1 MQTNRPNGPIMT
13 NGHFQKCD
21 RPGPIIGDKLLVAGY
36 FLRIISATDHPH
48 IGSWV
53 QKKRKR
59 GQLRKTESYIQP
71 EASSPV
77 PFIWARRFHPDETC
91 LSDLTNVWPRQMNE
105 NIFVPPDTYVTEY
118 SLSAPNDSSG
128 QN

>member
-1 MQTNRPNGPIMT
+1 MT

-53 QKKRKR
+53 QKNRKR
-59 GQLRKTESYIQP
+59 GQLRKQNPTYSQRPVLQFRLSGRDVFIQTKR
-71 EASSPV
+71 V
-77 PFIWARRFHPDETC
+77 Y
-91 LSDLTNVWPRQMNE
+91 LT
-105 NIFVPPDTYVTEY
+105 
-118 SLSAPNDSSG
+118 
-128 QN
+128 